1 MLGDKMKKKKIEK
14 VLYRLNLIN
23 LESVE
28 MENNTDLFNIIIEDS
43 YRINE
48 ITDVTLNIE
57 FSRTLQFE
65 PKGLYKLILKFE
77 AVFNLVGDKNG
88 DEFTEDYIK
97 LNIKSL
103 YENTG
108 ISSYMVK
115 AIADISSIGGAQ
127 PIVSP
132 IEFIID

>member
-1 MLGDKMKKKKIEK
+1 MLGEKMKKKKIEK
-14 VLYRLNLIN
+14 VLYRLNSIN

-28 MENNTDLFNIIIEDS
+28 MENNTDLFNIIIKDS
-43 YRINE
+43 YKINE
-48 ITDVTLNIE
+48 ITDVTLNLE
-57 FSRTLQFE
+57 FSRSLRFE
-65 PKGLYKLILKFE
+65 PKGLYKLVMKFE

-88 DEFTEDYIK
+88 DEFTDDYIK

-103 YENTG
+103 YEKTG

-132 IEFIID
+132 IEFIVD

>member
-1 MLGDKMKKKKIEK
+1 MKKKKIEK
-14 VLYRLNLIN
+14 VLYRLNSIN

-65 PKGLYKLILKFE
+65 PKGLYKLVMKFE

-88 DEFTEDYIK
+88 DEFTENYIK

-132 IEFIID
+132 IEFIVD

>member
-14 VLYRLNLIN
+14 VLYRLNSIN

-43 YRINE
+43 YIINE

-65 PKGLYKLILKFE
+65 PKGLYKLVMKFE

>member
-1 MLGDKMKKKKIEK
+1 MKKKKIEK
-14 VLYRLNLIN
+14 VLYRLNSIN

-28 MENNTDLFNIIIEDS
+28 MENNTDLFNIIIKDS
-43 YRINE
+43 YKINE
-48 ITDVTLNIE
+48 ITDVTLNLE
-57 FSRTLQFE
+57 FSRSLRFE
-65 PKGLYKLILKFE
+65 PKGLYKLVMKFE

-88 DEFTEDYIK
+88 DEFTDDYIK

-103 YENTG
+103 YEKTG

-132 IEFIID
+132 IEFIVD

>member
-1 MLGDKMKKKKIEK
+1 MLGEKMKKKKIEK
-14 VLYRLNLIN
+14 VLYRLNSIN

-65 PKGLYKLILKFE
+65 PKGLYKLVMKFE

-88 DEFTEDYIK
+88 DEFTENYIK

-132 IEFIID
+132 IEFIVD